1 MGYNEAEEGN
11 GEINIEEVAKHNTAA
26 SIWMIYEDKVLDI
39 TNFLDK
45 HPGGDSILLEV
56 AGQDG
61 TSRFRDIR
69 HSKDAVK
76 MIDQYVIG
84 IVKKDADTQKKNS
97 FDTKV
102 TRLDKN
108 TKSLTAVRAS
118 IKVINGQS
126 GMRAKRPAQDVRFDD
141 SPITSIGF
149 ANHPEITE
157 IQILLDLTAR

>member
-1 MGYNEAEEGN
+1 MSATLLLRWRMGYNEAEEGN

-97 FDTKV
+97 FGIFSERKYKKCIYITAA
-102 TRLDKN
+102 
-108 TKSLTAVRAS
+108 TAVLAL
-118 IKVINGQS
+118 G
-126 GMRAKRPAQDVRFDD
+126 
-141 SPITSIGF
+141 
-149 ANHPEITE
+149 
-157 IQILLDLTAR
+157 LLVAHKCLRK